1 MKIGVLSHQ
10 ASDNVK
16 KQGKSNDLIDR
27 IRRTAFF
34 EPIIAELDSLLEPS
48 TFIGRAPQ
56 QVEKFVATEVAAAL
70 ELYRKSLVSDVAEL
84 HV

>member
-1 MKIGVLSHQ
+1 LSHQ

-16 KQGKSNDLIDR
+16 KRGQSNDLIER
-27 IRRTAFF
+27 IRRTPFF
-34 EPIIAELDSLLEPS
+34 EPIIADLDSLLEPS

-56 QVEKFVATEVAAAL
+56 QVEKFVETEVKAAL
-70 ELYRKSLVSDVAEL
+70 EPYRERIVKDVAEL

>member
-1 MKIGVLSHQ
+1 VLSHQ

-16 KQGKSNDLIDR
+16 KQGKDNDLLER

-34 EPIIAELDSLLEPS
+34 NPILPDLDNLLDAH

-56 QVEKFVATEVAAAL
+56 QVEKFTTTEVAAAL
-70 ELYRKSLVSDVAEL
+70 KPYASYIAKAETSNL

>member
-1 MKIGVLSHQ
+1 M
-10 ASDNVK
+10 K
-16 KQGKSNDLIDR
+16 KQGKSNDLIER
-27 IRRTAFF
+27 IRRTPFF

-56 QVEKFVATEVAAAL
+56 QVDKFVDTEVKAAL
-70 ELYRKSLVSDVAEL
+70 APYQKSLVKEIAEL